1 MKTRSVLVWTEG
13 LSASKC
19 TRFQNALV
27 WTGPS
32 AQNVHLDK
40 FKSVYDN

>member
-1 MKTRSVLVWTEG
+1 MKTLSVLVWTEG
-13 LSASKC
+13 LNASKC

-32 AQNVHLDK
+32 SQNVDLDK
-40 FKSVYDN
+40 FKGVYDN